1 MEKYRALKLVSL
13 IIISISFPL
22 TILLATIGLAEPKY
36 NIQKTSTKSGIFNI
50 SNDFYDSN
58 IFDEGT
64 VASLLSN
71 FKISVD
77 SQLTSEEKSK
87 LQTKS
92 KSIDLSSNDSE
103 YDKIMINKQASEE
116 YLSYLKN
123 IKVYVINTYTGV
135 FYTNTSYGNLDDFK
149 QKTKSYCNIEIINN
163 VGKSS
168 YIKTINGEKF
178 ELNNLSM
185 ELNGVDEAFEAYVSF
200 PEEPTIEDGIVYTNF
215 QIFKQATEKVRLF
228 FVASLSLAIVCLLSI
243 ILYSRIKGEV
253 LKRNNVFLLIYSKI
267 PMEFNVILVFISI
280 AILTMYALAVSYHI
294 DVIVLVSLSLLIV
307 SNNIF
312 FINVQLSY
320 LENKMCIFKTSIIV
334 RVILW
339 LIKTIREV
347 SNAIKKVSLARKVIV
362 IVIISLALIM
372 VISTRSIGMGL
383 LFSICIFLGFTIY
396 ITKRLS
402 YLSYVIE
409 GTERIKK
416 GELDYKIKIT
426 GND

>member
-87 LQTKS
+87 FQTKS

-116 YLSYLKN
+116 YLGYLKN

-135 FYTNTSYGNLDDFK
+135 FYTNTSYDNLNDFK
-149 QKTKSYCNIEIINN
+149 QETKNYCNIEIINN

-200 PEEPTIEDGIVYTNF
+200 PEEPTMEDGIVYTNF

-228 FVASLSLAIVCLLSI
+228 FVDE
-243 ILYSRIKGEV
+243 IL
-253 LKRNNVFLLIYSKI
+253 
-267 PMEFNVILVFISI
+267 
-280 AILTMYALAVSYHI
+280 
-294 DVIVLVSLSLLIV
+294 
-307 SNNIF
+307 
-312 FINVQLSY
+312 
-320 LENKMCIFKTSIIV
+320 
-334 RVILW
+334 
-339 LIKTIREV
+339 
-347 SNAIKKVSLARKVIV
+347 
-362 IVIISLALIM
+362 
-372 VISTRSIGMGL
+372 
-383 LFSICIFLGFTIY
+383 
-396 ITKRLS
+396 
-402 YLSYVIE
+402 
-409 GTERIKK
+409 
-416 GELDYKIKIT
+416 
-426 GND
+426 